1 MNSAKLLNLATTSG
15 LGITSRKFIKKKLAS
30 AVPKECFGVFVSVH
44 RSKSHT
50 KGTNDVHGCIGFF
63 DNDYKPTD
71 GEIIIEKMTN
81 VAYSATFEDSRKD
94 NFDKPIYLDPLA
106 KFEVIFMLTP
116 LMDIDIETG
125 KINGTNEV
133 FDNNKY
139 GIIVG
144 GESRATYLPHVFED
158 ITWIDIRNSLITKG
172 SGLQEETIQN
182 MPLEELK
189 SRFKFFCYN
198 AKIYSKTIFNALDGA
213 YLQFLNKKIVS
224 FMNKNYTKFVPYSV
238 TKSSIVEEDKT
249 SIVRNA
255 ATLLELYDFKN
266 DLSEDVVTLIKRD
279 LNFYKYLALLKINK
293 KSSEMSEINLNKLN
307 MEKIE
312 IDEQSIRQALGF
324 LLIALDKFKLLSS
337 NEKQIF
343 TTYLFEHLNDL
354 EPKFELGEVLIG
366 LVDISKG
373 IIDKRIIDKQ
383 KEMFL
388 ACKQL
393 KPTLDNCFEF
403 NWHSKFLLSLYNANK
418 RNPPKLVKEHAKNLF
433 SKMKQIIIKL
443 NETTNTNYVAVCL
456 EGLASLIKVLNV
468 TLTAPLKAKLLKLIY
483 LLETKRDKD
492 GLIKFLDNSKRI
504 DITGHV
510 ICGYKVLKDIM
521 RQSKKSKKKNTTSSL
536 YRKSL
541 KKVTIN

>member
-116 LMDIDIETG
+116 LMEIDIETG

-172 SGLQEETIQN
+172 SGLQEETIQK

-213 YLQFLNKKIVS
+213 YLQFLNKKIVFS
-224 FMNKNYTKFVPYSV
+224 LNHIKDYIKLAPELIAFKKEISEDTLEKIRNQLLFCKITALNKID
-238 TKSSIVEEDKT
+238 KSYKGAITSKLKLNKPT
-249 SIVRNA
+249 SIGIHSNILKNIGHLLVALNEFD
-255 ATLLELYDFKN
+255 LLESNEKKTLTSYLYENLDSQT
-266 DLSEDVVTLIKRD
+266 DLSEALVALITVGNK
-279 LNFYKYLALLKINK
+279 NKNNKIAITK
-293 KSSEMSEINLNKLN
+293 KC
-307 MEKIE
+307 
-312 IDEQSIRQALGF
+312 DEL
-324 LLIALDKFKLLSS
+324 
-337 NEKQIF
+337 
-343 TTYLFEHLNDL
+343 
-354 EPKFELGEVLIG
+354 
-366 LVDISKG
+366 
-373 IIDKRIIDKQ
+373 
-383 KEMFL
+383 FL
-388 ACKQL
+388 ACENLPSQL
-393 KPTLDNCFEF
+393 KHID
-403 NWHSKFLLSLYNANK
+403 KFSAYVSVINA
-418 RNPPKLVKEHAKNLF
+418 F
-433 SKMKQIIIKL
+433 SKKRRLTDLEEIRARKLFQKITNIIVEL
-443 NETTNTNYVAVCL
+443 NESTNTNYVAVCL
-456 EGLASLIKVLNV
+456 EGLASLIKVLNIKLKV
-468 TLTAPLKAKLLKLIY
+468 LLKAKLLKLIY
-483 LLETKRDKD
+483 LLETQRDND

-504 DITGHV
+504 DITKHV

-521 RQSKKSKKKNTTSSL
+521 RQSKKSKKKISSSL
-536 YRKSL
+536 SRKSL